1 MGPSDGSARDRYP
14 AAVRIEVRTR
24 EPAPEPTPEAPAAP
38 GDRARAERVREALRC
53 PFCRDA
59 VGRQGAVACARRGC
73 GATYHRECWG
83 ECATDYGGCAVF
95 GCGSTSSRELTTVG
109 WLLRVA
115 RLLLAALLFPP
126 RALRAVRRAEKAGA
140 FWPAYER
147 ARRIYASQN
156 ENGGV
161 QTGWVLLLGVPV
173 SYAIIGAW
181 LAIRGRGFD
190 SGQDA
195 PIGKIMLILFL
206 VPFSMLALPALVALG
221 ALLLW
226 YTARA
231 VVAGLRDEVGVL
243 ERQDGGET
251 VLQRLARGIGKKG

>member
-1 MGPSDGSARDRYP
+1 
-14 AAVRIEVRTR
+14 VRIEVKTR
-24 EPAPEPTPEAPAAP
+24 EPAPEPLPAEPE
-38 GDRARAERVREALRC
+38 DRARTERVREALRC

-59 VGRQGAVACARRGC
+59 VGRKGAVACARRGC

-109 WLLRVA
+109 FLLRLA

-126 RALRAVRRAEKAGA
+126 RALRAVRRAERAGA

-156 ENGGV
+156 RDGGV
-161 QTGWVLLLGVPV
+161 QAGWVLFLGVPV
-173 SYAIIGAW
+173 SYALVFAS
-181 LAIRGRGFD
+181 LAVLGRGFTEREV
-190 SGQDA
+190 
-195 PIGKIMLILFL
+195 PWIMALLFGI
-206 VPFSMLALPALVALG
+206 PFGMLALPALVALG

-226 YTARA
+226 YGARA
-231 VVAGLRDEVGVL
+231 IVAGLRDEVGVL
-243 ERQDGGET
+243 ERQDRGET